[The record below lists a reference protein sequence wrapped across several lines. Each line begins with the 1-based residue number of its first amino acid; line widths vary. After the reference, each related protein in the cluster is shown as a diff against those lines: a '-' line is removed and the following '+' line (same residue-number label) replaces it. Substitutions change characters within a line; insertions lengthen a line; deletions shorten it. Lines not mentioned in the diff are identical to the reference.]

1 MVLVDVGNSRA
12 TFCEVEKERF
22 EAASRAANGGCS
34 DILKLT
40 SPLLDKAK
48 ISHLKTKTLCEMVKS
63 NSVFAKKI
71 HFVSVNCE
79 FNETLKAAKNE
90 QFCDL
95 APRVKAAFGAL
106 ASRYAGLGVDRM
118 AACLGVKAAVVVDAG
133 SAITA
138 DIVRDE
144 LSKSNLVLTTEVGEP
159 QTKQRHLGGGIM
171 PGFTALSEAFK
182 AVSPKL
188 DLPYNEEI
196 SLEEMP
202 LNTQDA
208 ISFGALSAACG
219 FVLSFAAKFEELPL
233 VFTGGNGEI
242 LQNGFEKLLKTLNLS
257 RELKFDDKLVFRGML
272 RSLLKD

>member
-22 EAASRAANGGCS
+22 EAAKRAANGGCS
-34 DILKLT
+34 DILKLVT
-40 SPLLDKAK
+40 PLLDEAK
-48 ISHLKTKTLCEMVKS
+48 ISHLKTQTLCEMVKS
-63 NSVFAKKI
+63 NSVFAKKM

-90 QFCDL
+90 CFCDL
-95 APRVKAAFGAL
+95 APRVKATFGAF

-118 AACLGVKAAVVVDAG
+118 AACLGVREAVVVDAG

-138 DIVRDE
+138 DIVRYE
-144 LSKSNLVLTTEVGEP
+144 LSKSNLVLTTQAGES
-159 QTKQRHLGGGIM
+159 QKQRHLGGGIM
-171 PGFTALSEAFK
+171 PGFTALGEAFK

-188 DLPYNEEI
+188 DLPYNEGI

-233 VFTGGNGEI
+233 VFTGGNGLI
-242 LQNGFEKLLKTLNLS
+242 LQSGFEKLLKTLNLS
-257 RELKFDDKLVFRGML
+257 RELKFDGKLVFRGML